1 MTWMPRDDQDDW
13 DDQERLGMT
22 GMTAMTSNDQG
33 CLGLQDKTENAKLNM
48 AKL

>member
-1 MTWMPRDDQDDW
+1 MTGMTRDDQ

-33 CLGLQDKTENAKLNM
+33 CLGLQDKTQNAKLNM